1 MDCLFCKIVNKEIPS
16 RIITETENSI
26 AFLDAFPVSR
36 GHTLVI
42 PKNHYEKVQDMT
54 DIDNNDLF
62 DTVHKVISKVDK
74 LTGSTL
80 LAIHNGKDSGQEIP
94 HVHVHLIPRDPA
106 DQAGPVHS
114 MFKDR
119 PKLSD
124 DELDQIYAKIK
135 SSLIIGEIFFLSR
148 FSFVNINCMCWTC
161 FCGIHYFFL

>member
-1 MDCLFCKIVNKEIPS
+1 MDCIFCKIANKEIPS
-16 RIITETENSI
+16 SIITETKNSI

-62 DTVHKVISKVDK
+62 DTVHKMISKVDK

-80 LAIHNGKDSGQEIP
+80 LAIQYGKDSGQEIP
-94 HVHVHLIPRDPA
+94 HGHVHLIPRESH
-106 DQAGPVHS
+106 DQEASRSIPEQAESGR
-114 MFKDR
+114 K

-124 DELDQIYAKIK
+124 KELDELCAKIK
-135 SSLIIGEIFFLSR
+135 
-148 FSFVNINCMCWTC
+148 NM
-161 FCGIHYFFL
+161 

>member
-1 MDCLFCKIVNKEIPS
+1 MDCIFCKIANKEIPS
-16 RIITETENSI
+16 RVITETENSI

-54 DIDNNDLF
+54 NIDNNDLF
-62 DTVHKVISKVDK
+62 DTMHKVISKVDK

-94 HVHVHLIPRDPA
+94 HVHVHLIPRESH

-124 DELDQIYAKIK
+124 DELYQLCTKIK
-135 SSLIIGEIFFLSR
+135 NS
-148 FSFVNINCMCWTC
+148 
-161 FCGIHYFFL
+161 

>member
-80 LAIHNGKDSGQEIP
+80 LAIHNGKNSGQEIP
-94 HVHVHLIPRDPA
+94 HVHVHLIPRELD

-124 DELDQIYAKIK
+124 EELDKLCAKIK
-135 SSLIIGEIFFLSR
+135 SS
-148 FSFVNINCMCWTC
+148 
-161 FCGIHYFFL
+161 